1 MSLKSSLV
9 LSGGFICSIGC
20 SLAWA
25 EACDVTTRPGST
37 QIPVVEP
44 HTCFEYRDM
53 PPGSI
58 DWACSN
64 EDKGS
69 APTEKRKVDRCPA
82 GAVASCTA
90 TLTQETLANERSVSK
105 EPGQNT
111 VQVPDNAGLVTW
123 YYELQEQAQAR
134 IDCEQAGGRFSYP
147 LQ

>member
-1 MSLKSSLV
+1 MSRKTFLA
-9 LSGGFICSIGC
+9 LSGALACSANA

-25 EACDVTTRPGST
+25 EACDVTISQASP
-37 QIPVVEP
+37 QVPVVQP
-44 HTCFEYRDM
+44 HTCYEYRNM

-58 DWACSN
+58 DWSCSN

-69 APTEKRKVDRCPA
+69 APSEKRKVERCPA

-105 EPGQNT
+105 QPGQNT
-111 VQVPDNAGLVTW
+111 LQVPDNAGLVTW
-123 YYELQEQAQAR
+123 YYQLPEQAQAR